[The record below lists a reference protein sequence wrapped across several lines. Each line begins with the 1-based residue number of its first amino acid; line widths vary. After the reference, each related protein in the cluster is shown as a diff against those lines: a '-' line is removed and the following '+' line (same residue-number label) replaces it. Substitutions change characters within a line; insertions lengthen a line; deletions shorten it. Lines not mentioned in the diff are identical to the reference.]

1 MKKGAGEEHKDTT
14 ALLME
19 NSIALQKVLTEV
31 ATNLSQLNKRLEM
44 LLNLFEEAAKNF
56 SAKRPESVK
65 EKEVIG
71 KLSEIA
77 DQNRT
82 IARGLMLLEQT
93 ARRETEERPL
103 KPKPLPEIGF

>member
-1 MKKGAGEEHKDTT
+1 MKKGAGEEHKDATT
-14 ALLME
+14 LLME
-19 NSIALQKVLTEV
+19 NSAALQRVLTDV
-31 ATNLSQLNKRLEM
+31 AANLSQLNKRLEM

-56 SAKRPESVK
+56 SARKPEGVK

-71 KLSEIA
+71 KLAEIA

-82 IARGLMLLEQT
+82 IARGLMLLEQA
-93 ARRETEERPL
+93 ARRETEEQPL